1 MNILIGKLAGI
12 LKKRVASSCL
22 FCAMGIFFAFP
33 VFSLT
38 QEDILSPLQG
48 EWKNVQALVIDN
60 HEPCGIY
67 YSLTG
72 SDPLVSGFAYDRPV
86 VIEETGNVKI
96 RITAVYPDSR
106 RDDFTVEYTV
116 KNSATDLAEGDV
128 SAEIAQESANENSH
142 LSEQGRAFI
151 DSICQNPLR
160 NYISGDTFP
169 IPKDF
174 KYSFFNG
181 DKPAIPGTELFIDK
195 RNLLERYM
203 PCTIE
208 DSKGRKWHFVIHV
221 VPSLDNKESITS
233 EKLQQ
238 DLPFMLTDWENFY
251 YTGTGLIYQIDD
263 LYWSGVHQKI
273 VLDRSIP
280 HTVSFQSISFEKGN
294 PITTYTIPP
303 MPKLKKESTDGGGEV
318 FSIDEEWNGVP
329 FLIGPSRASLSATN
343 VAKGFYKKI
352 YADTFFGD
360 EIKDGFTA
368 GIYYGGIYQGPV
380 KVECTLDKFP
390 PKPPVIHSAGK
401 YKRGSSTT
409 SVVIE
414 ASEGD
419 AIFYSVS
426 EPIVS
431 EEGFSGASEKAF
443 ASVQT
448 GNFTAY
454 SGNPLEL
461 NSVNESATFYKIQAY
476 CQDKKGNKSGLAE
489 YRVILDECSFYL
501 NASAPSGENVEMYEE
516 GSYEHPFTS
525 LEQAAEAINS
535 CEYAILHV
543 QGDVPCSTEIQINR
557 DCLIIG
563 FESSFEFTG
572 EGSLSITGS
581 KASFKDL
588 NISKR
593 QSSKE
598 SKNLLQIKNS
608 SVEFENCELS
618 GVFPGDGILIDSVD
632 SNLTFTAT
640 GLTVNAQKYSS
651 CLSSSGGKIVCRNI
665 RSTSSSL
672 DSVNFN
678 VVKGEV
684 DVSASDFS
692 IIANLGCAIEL
703 VKSKASL
710 EENNFYAKL
719 SAKSKTHG
727 AVWNEADS
735 FVLVNKGNN
744 FEGWQ

>member
-1 MNILIGKLAGI
+1 MTGRLKRRVEAVCLILAL
-12 LKKRVASSCL
+12 C
-22 FCAMGIFFAFP
+22 IFFAFP
-33 VFSLT
+33 AFSLT
-38 QEDILSPLQG
+38 QEDILSPVQG
-48 EWKNVQALVIDN
+48 EWNNVQALVIDN
-60 HEPCGIY
+60 REPCGIY

-86 VIEETGNVKI
+86 VIEETGDVKI

-116 KNSATDLAEGDV
+116 KKSVTELEEGEA
-128 SAEIAQESANENSH
+128 SAESSQESAH
-142 LSEQGRAFI
+142 LSEQGKAFI

-181 DKPAIPGTELFIDK
+181 DKPTIQGTELFIDK
-195 RNLLERYM
+195 RNLRERYM

-208 DSKGRKWHFVIHV
+208 DSKGSKWHFVIHV

-273 VLDRSIP
+273 VLDRSVP

-303 MPKLKKESTDGGGEV
+303 MPKLKKETTDGGGEV
-318 FSIDEEWNGVP
+318 FSIDESWNGVP

-343 VAKGFYKKI
+343 VSKGFYKKI

-401 YKRGSSTT
+401 YKRGSS
-409 SVVIE
+409 SSSIVIE
-414 ASEGD
+414 APEGD

-426 EPIVS
+426 EPVVS

-443 ASVQT
+443 NSVKT
-448 GNFTAY
+448 GEFKAY
-454 SGNPLEL
+454 SGNPVEL
-461 NSVNESATFYKIQAY
+461 NSVNENATFYKIQAY

-489 YRVILDECSFYL
+489 YRVILDECSFYV
-501 NASAPSGENVEMYEE
+501 NASAPSGENVDMYEE

-525 LEQAAEAINS
+525 LEQAAEAING

-543 QGDVPCSTEIQINR
+543 QGDVPCSTEIEIKR

-563 FESSFEFTG
+563 FESSIEFTG
-572 EGSLSITGS
+572 EGSLSISDS
-581 KASFKDL
+581 KVSFKDL

-593 QSSKE
+593 QSSKD

-608 SVEFENCELS
+608 NVEFENCELS
-618 GVFPGDGILIDSVD
+618 GVFPGDGILIDSLD

-640 GLTVNAQKYSS
+640 GLTVNSQNYSS
-651 CLSSSGGKIVCRNI
+651 CLSSSGGKIVCRNV

-678 VVKGEV
+678 VIKGDV
-684 DVSASDFS
+684 DVKNSDFS

-710 EENNFYAKL
+710 EETI
-719 SAKSKTHG
+719 SMQ
-727 AVWNEADS
+727 S
-735 FVLVNKGNN
+735 FPPSQRPMVQSGTKQIHLYL
-744 FEGWQ
+744 